1 MIKIRADINK
11 IQHRK
16 TIAKINETKV
26 DSLKRSTNLTT
37 LARLRKEERRLKLL
51 KI

>member
-1 MIKIRADINK
+1 MIKIRAEISK

-16 TIAKINETKV
+16 TIAKTNETKV

-37 LARLRKEERRLKLL
+37 SARLRKEDRRIKLL